1 MNPPDST
8 VPRRVQETVKF
19 DRVEKILQE
28 NPADKL
34 SCFFSPTEF
43 SDTGPESR
51 EIKDLATCIAV
62 KEACCNLFPNEI
74 TRNNI
79 FPADFEVR
87 ISSNGTPALNCHG
100 ASRAVLDRYRVEDI
114 SLSIR
119 HGEADVS
126 VEAETRP
133 RTTVVPWYGRLL
145 YHLFPYRRGVVL
157 GNLRRVFG
165 DALPESE
172 IIRLAQ
178 SYYAHYA
185 RFFDE
190 YLRLPFMSV
199 KRRQAWIRVENT
211 ESPIRAHERGK
222 GLILLTGHFGNFEVS
237 TMGGI
242 SQFPQYHGMFHFV
255 RRALKPAL
263 LNRVVTRRFR
273 KAGFGVLPKRG
284 SLDRILDL
292 LSEGAFIVYVFDQ
305 HAGRPDGIVV
315 DFFGHPAGTF
325 KSVALL
331 ALETGAPVV
340 PACSWREPDGSHVLR
355 FEDPLPL
362 IESDNP
368 GDAIRENTRAYNVA
382 IERMILR
389 HPEQWIWMHRRW
401 KL

>member
-1 MNPPDST
+1 MKPPDST
-8 VPRRVQETVKF
+8 VPRKVRETVKF
-19 DRVEKILQE
+19 DRVEKMQPE
-28 NPADKL
+28 NSAAGL
-34 SCFFSPTEF
+34 
-43 SDTGPESR
+43 GPEQT
-51 EIKDLATCIAV
+51 KDLATCIAV

-74 TRNNI
+74 TRSNI
-79 FPADFEVR
+79 SPADFKVT
-87 ISSNGTPALNCHG
+87 ISTNGTPSLNYNG
-100 ASRAVLDRYRVEDI
+100 ASRAVLDRYRVENI
-114 SLSIR
+114 LLSIT
-119 HGEADVS
+119 HGEAEVS
-126 VEAETRP
+126 VEAETIPRP
-133 RTTVVPWYGRLL
+133 TLVPWYGRLL

-157 GNLRRVFG
+157 GNFRRVFG
-165 DALPESE
+165 DTLPESE

-211 ESPIRAHERGK
+211 ESPIRALERGK

-263 LNRVVTRRFR
+263 LNRIVTRRFR
-273 KAGFGVLPKRG
+273 QAGFGVLPKRG
-284 SLDRILDL
+284 SLDRILEL
-292 LSEGAFIVYVFDQ
+292 LSQGALIVYVFDQ

-362 IESDNP
+362 VESDDP
-368 GDAIRENTRAYNVA
+368 GEEIRQNTHAYNVA

-401 KL
+401 KV